1 MARCRSTRSDGK
13 PCRANAGL
21 DGYCFTHSPE
31 RAGEAAAARLKGG
44 QHRKRGKPRDP
55 NAAPP
60 DLSTPAAVLAYIA
73 DCAAEAECLDLSP
86 GKVKAR
92 LQAATTAWEVLEK
105 VRTDARLRRIEQA
118 LGLEELTLEETDS
131 LGGLHVGL

>member
-1 MARCRSTRSDGK
+1 MPGCRSKRSDGK
-13 PCRANAGL
+13 PCGANPGQN
-21 DGYCFTHSPE
+21 GYCFSHDPE

-44 QHRKRGKPRDP
+44 RHRKRGKPRDP
-55 NAAPP
+55 NAPPP

-105 VRTDARLRRIEQA
+105 VRTDARLRRIERA

-131 LGGLHVGL
+131 LGGLNVGL